1 MKRKDLE
8 FPLEVLKEKLFYL
21 NHKIQ
26 IFKDDEFIIKSLTN
40 SIKELEFAIKLI
52 ELQIE
57 FNKKN

>member
-21 NHKIQ
+21 NHKIE
-26 IFKDDEFIIKSLTN
+26 IFKDDEFIIKGLTN

-57 FNKKN
+57 YNNK